1 MSRKLNMC
9 IVNADLVEEI
19 APLVGSQS
27 DIMTRVGISWNSW
40 VKVVDGLPIRLSV
53 GERLRSRVI
62 GELRKSPAIQEKFP
76 CSCAGGVDEAALEE
90 AFLERVSLRNGD
102 GRPGHASSR

>member
-1 MSRKLNMC
+1 MC
-9 IVNADLVEEI
+9 IVNADLVEDI

-27 DIMTRVGISWNSW
+27 EIMTRVGISWNSW

-62 GELRKSPAIQEKFP
+62 GDLRRSRAIQAKFP
-76 CSCAGGVDEAALEE
+76 RRAADGVDEAALEE
-90 AFLERVSLRNGD
+90 AFLERVSLSKTD
-102 GRPGHASSR
+102 DRPGNAS